1 MSYGTTGFGGA
12 QLYPQPQVFQALS
25 LSGAAPVAP
34 VQPYGT
40 PNQNLVPVRR
50 TGNPAVPAN
59 LSLAAQPVF
68 AAILKVNPAI
78 VGISKPPIGATPNT
92 TSSIGATNPS
102 ITHALVGTGTGTSPA
117 EVPAGPV
124 SFALTTI
131 PAYVTSSLDALEQS
145 EAPPP
150 SQPAA
155 AQQTAALA
163 QPARATQQTAPSAAA
178 SHPALVQRI
187 VQTVTQL
194 AVSAV
199 YPGPVF
205 SFSA

>member
-1 MSYGTTGFGGA
+1 MSFGTTGFGGA

-25 LSGAAPVAP
+25 LSGVAPVAP

-40 PNQNLVPVRR
+40 PNPNLVPVRR

-68 AAILKVNPAI
+68 AAILKVSPAI
-78 VGISKPPIGATPNT
+78 IGLSRPPIGGTPNT

-102 ITHALVGTGTGTSPA
+102 VSHAVVGTGSGTSPA
-117 EVPAGPV
+117 EVPEGPV

-131 PAYVTSSLDALEQS
+131 PAYVTSALDALEQS
-145 EAPPP
+145 QPPP
-150 SQPAA
+150 AAQPTPQQTAAPAQPAHA
-155 AQQTAALA
+155 AQQTAPSV
-163 QPARATQQTAPSAAA
+163 PAAHA
-178 SHPALVQRI
+178 ALVQRI
-187 VQTVTQL
+187 SQTVTQL